1 MKLTSDHRKKDIST
15 SSVEIIL
22 HEWPILK
29 TGKGLKHDFLLKKSI
44 KTIDYLKKRIMRRI
58 KGKYNLLF
66 TYKFQLEI
74 QSQIFL
80 VYTKMKALWLSRKT
94 CIYLDIP

>member
-29 TGKGLKHDFLLKKSI
+29 TGKGLKHDFLLKKI
-44 KTIDYLKKRIMRRI
+44 
-58 KGKYNLLF
+58 N
-66 TYKFQLEI
+66 
-74 QSQIFL
+74 
-80 VYTKMKALWLSRKT
+80 
-94 CIYLDIP
+94 